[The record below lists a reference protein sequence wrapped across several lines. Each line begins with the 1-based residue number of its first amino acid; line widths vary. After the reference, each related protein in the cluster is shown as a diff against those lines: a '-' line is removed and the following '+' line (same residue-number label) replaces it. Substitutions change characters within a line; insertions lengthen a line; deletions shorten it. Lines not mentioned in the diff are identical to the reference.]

1 MCNPP
6 LVGDASF
13 SQYATERDS
22 ILTSLKR
29 RAQKLAA
36 AINVLP
42 GILCP
47 PIDGM
52 AARSVWAKIDM
63 GQMELWHSH
72 RYPNLINFVY
82 IEYRCVVSFS

>member
-6 LVGDASF
+6 VAGDASF
-13 SQYATERDS
+13 SLYATERDS

-42 GILCP
+42 GISCP

-52 AARSVWAKIDM
+52 AGLSARSVWAKIDM
-63 GQMELWHSH
+63 G
-72 RYPNLINFVY
+72 
-82 IEYRCVVSFS
+82 